1 MTTEKKKLNK
11 EDYMFTKKK
20 GEELIKKPGDV
31 NGLQFVI
38 NYLED
43 CTVYILDHSA
53 QVIDSTRLL
62 ELAYC
67 FISIKINQESINTN
81 HTPIIIDKHWLMQEH

>member
-53 QVIDSTRLL
+53 QVNIFGPL
-62 ELAYC
+62 
-67 FISIKINQESINTN
+67 IINGILSYAF
-81 HTPIIIDKHWLMQEH
+81 

>member
-1 MTTEKKKLNK
+1 
-11 EDYMFTKKK
+11 MFTKKK
-20 GEELIKKPGDV
+20 GEELIKNPGEV

-53 QVIDSTRLL
+53 QVNYFED
-62 ELAYC
+62 
-67 FISIKINQESINTN
+67 
-81 HTPIIIDKHWLMQEH
+81 

>member
-53 QVIDSTRLL
+53 QVIILCPL
-62 ELAYC
+62 
-67 FISIKINQESINTN
+67 IINEILSYAF
-81 HTPIIIDKHWLMQEH
+81 